1 MEIYLSNFQ
10 YQDMA
15 NFEKTM
21 FEDQIHSRD
30 DKHTHTVS
38 CITKGFF
45 IKVTITSW
53 AQQSIYLGPSTLFYQ
68 VVHNCEPC
76 QKINKRTAAMQ
87 TRWGTWR

>member
-1 MEIYLSNFQ
+1 MEKFLSNFQ
-10 YQDMA
+10 YQNMA
-15 NFEKTM
+15 NFDKTM
-21 FEDQIHSRD
+21 LGDQGHSPD
-30 DKHTHTVS
+30 AKNTVS
-38 CITKGFF
+38 CLTKVFF

-53 AQQSIYLGPSTLFYQ
+53 AHQSIYLGPSALFYQ